1 MDDKEAPKVKA
12 TLQVQNTG
20 DVDGAEI
27 PQAYISFPESVGEP
41 PKLLRGFDKVHIESG
56 SKEDVSFEF
65 GKTELS
71 IWDVSQ
77 REWIVP
83 SGEYTIHI
91 GASSFDIRTTATF
104 TL

>member
-1 MDDKEAPKVKA
+1 MTA

-27 PQAYISFPESVGEP
+27 PQAYISFPESAGEP
-41 PKLLRGFDKVHIESG
+41 PKLLRGFDKVDLKAG
-56 SKEDVSFEF
+56 KKEDVSFEF

-77 REWIVP
+77 REWVVP
-83 SGEYTIHI
+83 SGEYTIHV
-91 GASSFDIRTTATF
+91 GASSFDIRTSAAF